1 MEHGL
6 EYIIEEKIKTV
17 RGKMSRDEK
26 GLPPATLSIGVA
38 FNDEKGDA
46 DALFK
51 KADIALYKTK
61 KEGKDGY
68 TIFSEGMM

>member
-1 MEHGL
+1 
-6 EYIIEEKIKTV
+6 
-17 RGKMSRDEK
+17 MSRDEK